1 MFSGWALDNS
11 AIYGSFGFSNP
22 LNSNSPIKKMKSSFR
37 LRNITDR
44 TKLAN
49 GTTLSSIYFAP
60 NVTSSSYVLG
70 AFLQDYEFVE
80 GLGDL
85 GDFNKITWYA
95 RLGRHRLKFIV
106 TPP

>member
-11 AIYGSFGFSNP
+11 PIYGSFGFSNP
-22 LNSNSPIKKMKSSFR
+22 LSLNSPIKIMKSSYR

-60 NVTSSSYVLG
+60 NVTSSYVLG